1 MISLTSDSIGEK
13 EILEDEKNN
22 IKLNTLPIRH
32 AITRYIEKI
41 LGFVHEDYNYSNVN
55 KLIEV
60 KYKKF
65 IKKISC
71 FPNKLNKEDFTM
83 LSLAF
88 NKEEIMHIILLVTI
102 MKSRAQLTFLARGLY
117 EVIKNIE

>member
-1 MISLTSDSIGEK
+1 M
-13 EILEDEKNN
+13 
-22 IKLNTLPIRH
+22 
-32 AITRYIEKI
+32 
-41 LGFVHEDYNYSNVN
+41 HEDYNYSKVN

-71 FPNKLNKEDFTM
+71 FPYKLNKEDFLM
-83 LSLAF
+83 LNMAF

-117 EVIKNIE
+117 ELIKNIE